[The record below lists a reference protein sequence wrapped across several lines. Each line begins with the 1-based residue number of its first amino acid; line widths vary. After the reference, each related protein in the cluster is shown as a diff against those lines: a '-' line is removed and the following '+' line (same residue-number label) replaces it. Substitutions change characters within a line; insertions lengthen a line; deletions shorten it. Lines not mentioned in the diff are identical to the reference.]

1 VPPRALLHVTAICL
15 LFAAATVWA
24 PPPPKAK
31 TQPGRSAPSEIL
43 PFAPARKE
51 YFLPEQKR
59 AAPWEIRAAAEKA
72 AAAEKPKSAD
82 KPAAAPAAAE
92 KPKSADKPAAAAA
105 AAEKA
110 AVAANPQFEL
120 LSKVVPGLS
129 PGHFSIVQGTVKRF
143 SQEWEAGARNPNRYL
158 REVRLNQPALVDQW
172 ENTPPE
178 KRIFVIGSGE
188 DFPKIS
194 EWAQSLKSEG
204 NTVFFYKLCRPQC
217 SSEAVGAMARTS
229 GRIMLYRTTS
239 AELSKYVEVEV
250 AQARF
255 VVQGLNKRVILIST
269 EELFARNF
277 AMHVAT
283 MPTPTPSPGK

>member
-1 VPPRALLHVTAICL
+1 MRPRALLHVAAICL
-15 LFAAATVWA
+15 LLASATVWA
-24 PPPPKAK
+24 PPPPQGAK

-51 YFLPEQKR
+51 YFVPGAKTTGLGKYDRLGIP
-59 AAPWEIRAAAEKA
+59 PWEIRAAADKPAAVA
-72 AAAEKPKSAD
+72 AAAEKPK
-82 KPAAAPAAAE
+82 P
-92 KPKSADKPAAAAA
+92 ADKPAAAAA

-129 PGHFSIVQGTVKRF
+129 PGHFSIVEGTVKRF
-143 SQEWEAGARNPNRYL
+143 SQDWENGARNPNRYL
-158 REVRLNQPALVDQW
+158 REVRLKQRALLDEW
-172 ENTPPE
+172 ENTPPK

-204 NTVFFYKLCRPQC
+204 YTVFFYKYCRPLC
-217 SSEAVGAMARTS
+217 SSNAVGAMAGTS
-229 GRIMLYRTTS
+229 GQIMLYRTTS
-239 AELSKYVEVEV
+239 AELSKYVQVEV

-255 VVQGLNKRVILIST
+255 REGLDKRVILIST
-269 EELFARNF
+269 EELFAAKTF
-277 AMHVAT
+277 QMHVAE
-283 MPTPTPSPGK
+283 MRMPTPSPVK